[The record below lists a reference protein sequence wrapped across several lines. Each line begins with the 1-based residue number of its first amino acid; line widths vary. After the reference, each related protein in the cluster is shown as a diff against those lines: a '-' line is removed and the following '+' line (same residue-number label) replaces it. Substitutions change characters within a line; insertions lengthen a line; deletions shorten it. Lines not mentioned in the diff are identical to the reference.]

1 MKKEDLVPRHSNA
14 RWLPYSL
21 LDEIFAN
28 LSEEIQEAQ
37 ERIAKVPR
45 LATNPKESNV
55 ERQLKDLKSLKT
67 RLDRDMRVYLENV
80 ERESIF

>member
-1 MKKEDLVPRHSNA
+1 MPRHSNA

-28 LSEEIQEAQ
+28 LTEEIQRVQ
-37 ERIAKVPR
+37 ERVITTSRGGANAKGR
-45 LATNPKESNV
+45 NLEQ
-55 ERQLKDLKSLKT
+55 QLKDLKAIKA
-67 RLDRDMRVYLENV
+67 RLDQDVRMYLENV